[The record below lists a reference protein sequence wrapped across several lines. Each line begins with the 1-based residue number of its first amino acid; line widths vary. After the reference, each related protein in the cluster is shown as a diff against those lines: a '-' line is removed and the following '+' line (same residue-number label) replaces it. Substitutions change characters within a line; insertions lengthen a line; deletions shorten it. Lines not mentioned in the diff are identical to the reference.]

1 MQSDRDEEQLGI
13 VDLAEIGE
21 PIALASA
28 LVDFTK
34 SHFLFRGVNLATLPG
49 EINLARLRVFPWP
62 LWAFRL
68 IFEIPPHAR
77 ECFQHMEGK
86 RGESIHYL
94 RQPQPMHNIIA
105 ETMGEVNLTH
115 KAVKGKRGEQ
125 LHKKFSH

>member
-34 SHFLFRGVNLATLPG
+34 SHFRFGGVNLATLPG

-62 LWAFRL
+62 LWAFRFIL
-68 IFEIPPHAR
+68 KFPR
-77 ECFQHMEGK
+77 M
-86 RGESIHYL
+86 RGS
-94 RQPQPMHNIIA
+94 
-105 ETMGEVNLTH
+105 VS
-115 KAVKGKRGEQ
+115 
-125 LHKKFSH
+125 KKWK